1 MQDIIKDETLNKITY
16 KYGKSVYLSGDVL
29 KGEEEVSKEEEAEEN
44 SKSELSS
51 PTKLKQD
58 KMMRRVKNIKL
69 MTQTSRDLKLR
80 SLSNYAEAVKINF
93 EFK

>member
-1 MQDIIKDETLNKITY
+1 MQDIIKDESMKSIRV

-29 KGEEEVSKEEEAEEN
+29 KGEEEVSKEEEEEEN
-44 SKSELSS
+44 EQEGFSS
-51 PTKLKQD
+51 PSNRN

-80 SLSNYAEAVKINF
+80 SLSNYAEVVCQF
-93 EFK
+93 Q